1 MVDLVNKK
9 LKNERLFPLLIKI
22 NKKLVNGQGFANKKI
37 LKNIENSKLDK
48 SKYLRAL
55 ALNGEIKNIDFTYL
69 DNLIMEINRIGINIQ
84 KV

>member
-1 MVDLVNKK
+1 M
-9 LKNERLFPLLIKI
+9 
-22 NKKLVNGQGFANKKI
+22 

>member
-37 LKNIENSKLDK
+37 LKILRILNWIKVNI
-48 SKYLRAL
+48 
-55 ALNGEIKNIDFTYL
+55 
-69 DNLIMEINRIGINIQ
+69 
-84 KV
+84 